1 LQQPKKEKESK
12 NPIQKWFQ
20 SFVSL
25 KYLPRFFSLV
35 YKSSPKLFIA
45 NLVLRLLSSIFPV
58 LLLWVG
64 KEIIDEIIALTKVP
78 VNDYTLL
85 FQLIGLEIG
94 LVILNDISGRLIS
107 LTDTLIG
114 TRYGNTSSIDL
125 IQKTARVE
133 ISDLEDSEF
142 YDKLERAR
150 RQTTNRVTLLSTVLS
165 QVQDLITII
174 TLVSALLYFYP
185 ILIIL
190 VVLSVI
196 PSFINEM
203 KFSKENYKLQSRMT
217 PERRELDYM
226 RLLGAS
232 DVTAKEIKL
241 FGLADFIS
249 DSFSRIA
256 DKFYD
261 ENKKLAVKR
270 TYLGAIFHII
280 SDLAYYGAY
289 VFIAIKAAVVIITI
303 GELTFLAGSFNRLR
317 KQIETIFSR
326 FTQINENALYL
337 KDYFEFIDMEFHHTS
352 DFEIYPLPKDIKE
365 GFEFV
370 NVSFHYPK
378 SSQAVFSNISFKLK
392 KGEKLA
398 LVGKNGSGKTTLI
411 KILLRFYEP
420 SEGKILLDGV
430 DIRHYDK
437 AQYQQMFGAIFQD
450 FVRYYLTA
458 KINIAVGNI
467 EDKQNLEKIK
477 DAASLSL
484 ADSVIETLE
493 KGYEQELGK
502 RFRSGTELSGG
513 QWQKIALARAY
524 MSKAPVI
531 ILDEPTSALDAEA
544 EYDVFQRFMGLT
556 EGKTSII
563 ISHRFSTVRMAD
575 RILVLEKGK
584 ILERGSHEEL
594 MENKQLYY
602 KLFDLQA
609 EGYRE

>member
-1 LQQPKKEKESK
+1 
-12 NPIQKWFQ
+12 
-20 SFVSL
+20 V
-25 KYLPRFFSLV
+25 
-35 YKSSPKLFIA
+35 
-45 NLVLRLLSSIFPV
+45 FPV
-58 LLLWVG
+58 VLLWVA
-64 KEIIDEIIALTKVP
+64 KEILDEIIRITTLDVATYTRL
-78 VNDYTLL
+78 YTL
-85 FQLIGLEIG
+85 IGIEIG
-94 LVILNDISGRLIS
+94 LVILNDLSTRLIS
-107 LTDTLIG
+107 LTDSLIG
-114 TRYGNTSSIDL
+114 TRYGNASSVEL

-165 QVQDLITII
+165 QVQDII
-174 TLVSALLYFYP
+174 TVATLIMALLYFYP

-190 VVLSVI
+190 VILSVI

-226 RLLGAS
+226 RMLGAS

-249 DSFSRIA
+249 TSFSKVA
-256 DKFYD
+256 DAFY
-261 ENKKLAVKR
+261 EETKKLAVRR
-270 TYLGAIFHII
+270 TYFGAVFHII
-280 SDLAYYGAY
+280 SDIAYYGAY
-289 VFIAIKAAVVIITI
+289 VFIAIKAATLMITI
-303 GELTFLAGSFNRLR
+303 GELTFLAGSFNKLR
-317 KQIETIFSR
+317 KQIEAIFSR
-326 FTQINENALYL
+326 FTQINENSLYL
-337 KDYFEFIDMEFHHTS
+337 KDYFEFIDMEFQPNT
-352 DFEIYPLPKDIKE
+352 DFELYPIPATINE

-370 NVSFHYPK
+370 DVSFQYPNTDHT
-378 SSQAVFSNISFKLK
+378 VFSNISFKLK

-420 SEGKILLDGV
+420 TEGKILMDGV

-437 AQYQQMFGAIFQD
+437 SAYQQLFGAIFQD

-458 KINIAVGNI
+458 RVNIAVGNI
-467 EDKQNLEKIK
+467 EDEHNLDKIK
-477 DAASLSL
+477 EAAFLSL
-484 ADSVIETLE
+484 ANTVIDTLP
-493 KGYEQELGK
+493 KGYNQELGK
-502 RFRSGTELSGG
+502 RFRKGTELSGG

-524 MSKAPVI
+524 MSKAPII

-575 RILVLEKGK
+575 RILVLDEGK
-584 ILERGSHEEL
+584 VLEHGTHEEL
-594 MENKQLYY
+594 MDNKQLYQE
-602 KLFDLQA
+602 LFDLQA
-609 EGYRE
+609 AGYKE

>member
-1 LQQPKKEKESK
+1 MKKTLKDKQEVS
-12 NPIQKWFQ
+12 PITAWFK
-20 SFVSL
+20 SFISL
-25 KYLPRFFSLV
+25 TYLPRFFKLV
-35 YKSSPKLFIA
+35 YVSSPKLFIG
-45 NLVLRLLSSIFPV
+45 NVLLRLLSSVFPV
-58 LLLWVG
+58 VLLWVA
-64 KEIIDEIIALTKVP
+64 KEILDEIITITTLDV
-78 VNDYTLL
+78 VSYTRLY
-85 FQLIGLEIG
+85 QLIGIEIG
-94 LVILNDISGRLIS
+94 LVILNDVSNRLIS
-107 LTDTLIG
+107 LTDSLIG
-114 TRYGNTSSIDL
+114 TRYGNASSVEL

-165 QVQDLITII
+165 QIQDIITVITLIT
-174 TLVSALLYFYP
+174 ALFYFYP

-190 VVLSVI
+190 VILSVI
-196 PSFINEM
+196 PSFLNEM

-226 RLLGAS
+226 RMLGAS

-249 DSFSRIA
+249 SSFSKVA
-256 DKFYD
+256 DRFYK
-261 ENKKLAVKR
+261 ETKKLAIKR
-270 TYLGAIFHII
+270 TYYGAIFHVI

-289 VFIAIKAAVVIITI
+289 VFIAIKAATLMITI
-303 GELTFLAGSFNRLR
+303 GELTFLAGSFNKLR
-317 KQIETIFSR
+317 KQIEAIFSR
-326 FTQINENALYL
+326 FTQINENSLYL
-337 KDYFEFIDMEFHHTS
+337 KDYFEFIDMEFKPTTE
-352 DFEIYPLPKDIKE
+352 FEIFSIPKDIQE

-370 NVSFHYPK
+370 GVSFQYPNTE
-378 SSQAVFSNISFKLK
+378 QTVFSNISFKLK

-420 SEGKILLDGV
+420 TEGKILMDGV

-437 AQYQQMFGAIFQD
+437 AAYQQLFGAIFQD

-458 KINIAVGNI
+458 RVNIAVGNI
-467 EDKQNLEKIK
+467 EDEYNLEKIK
-477 DAASLSL
+477 EAAFLSL
-484 ADSVIETLE
+484 ANTVIDTLP
-493 KGYEQELGK
+493 KGYDQELGK
-502 RFRSGTELSGG
+502 RFKKGTELSGG

-524 MSKAPVI
+524 MSKAPII

-575 RILVLEKGK
+575 RILVLEDGK
-584 ILERGSHEEL
+584 VLEHGTHEEL
-594 MENKQLYY
+594 MENKQLYQ

-609 EGYRE
+609 AGYKE